1 MRAPLFSRRTSKCR
15 FAVWRFILEP
25 FANQA
30 PWQIQ
35 IQWNTAQLKG
45 SCWWIFAWHECDC
58 VYFFPTA
65 IDSRRWTG
73 QRVRCFML
81 VSVDVPLYGLLEVAL
96 TASSTAGDIIYLLRE
111 RLPDCPWH
119 GTSCFQVGFANY
131 SAMTLWRQPI
141 TAIWSSQTT
150 LRSATRR
157 HGFCIPRPKINGPLW
172 AFAFAEYSNI

>member
-119 GTSCFQVGFANY
+119 GNKLLSSGICQLQCDDIVEAAHHSDLVFTNY
-131 SAMTLWRQPI
+131 SEI
-141 TAIWSSQTT
+141 SNKE
-150 LRSATRR
+150 TRIL
-157 HGFCIPRPKINGPLW
+157 HSK
-172 AFAFAEYSNI
+172 A